1 VGNRNRVC
9 IAARLPRP
17 LDVAVVFGTR
27 PEAIK
32 LAPVISTLSADD
44 RFCVRVVLTGQHRE
58 MVHEIIGPLGIR
70 PEVDL
75 DIMKAGQ
82 SLNEIVQAALSR
94 LDALYRDTCPEVV
107 LVQGDTS
114 TAFAAALAAFHRRLS
129 VAHVE
134 AGLRSFDMHHPY
146 PEESNRRM
154 VSAVTD
160 LHFAPT
166 RQAAAHL
173 LAEGIPNDSVF
184 VTGNTVV
191 DALKLALNRDAPT
204 YPLLEPG
211 RELVLITLHRREAWD
226 GTRED
231 GSSVLAG
238 ILRGIKEA
246 ASQHRDLAF
255 VYPMHRNPRVRE
267 AAQSIL
273 GDVENVS
280 LVEPLAYFEFVEL
293 MARAR
298 LIVTDS
304 GGIQEEAPSLG
315 VPVLVVRERTERPEA
330 IDSGWSTLVGT
341 RPADIEAAIA
351 TALAK
356 EKPCPCEVP
365 RPGPF
370 GDGRASA
377 RIRDALLWFK
387 GFGPRPDD
395 FLVDGATGASSDG
408 ALKG

>member
-1 VGNRNRVC
+1 
-9 IAARLPRP
+9 
-17 LDVAVVFGTR
+17 
-27 PEAIK
+27 
-32 LAPVISTLSADD
+32 
-44 RFCVRVVLTGQHRE
+44 
-58 MVHEIIGPLGIR
+58 
-70 PEVDL
+70 
-75 DIMKAGQ
+75 
-82 SLNEIVQAALSR
+82 
-94 LDALYRDTCPEVV
+94 
-107 LVQGDTS
+107 
-114 TAFAAALAAFHRRLS
+114 
-129 VAHVE
+129 
-134 AGLRSFDMHHPY
+134 
-146 PEESNRRM
+146 
-154 VSAVTD
+154 
-160 LHFAPT
+160 
-166 RQAAAHL
+166 
-173 LAEGIPNDSVF
+173 
-184 VTGNTVV
+184 
-191 DALKLALNRDAPT
+191 
-204 YPLLEPG
+204 
-211 RELVLITLHRREAWD
+211 
-226 GTRED
+226 
-231 GSSVLAG
+231 
-238 ILRGIKEA
+238 
-246 ASQHRDLAF
+246 
-255 VYPMHRNPRVRE
+255 VRE